1 MNFQVMVC
9 FYRPAC
15 NTSEVMQIIGNVL
28 QLRAHCPTL
37 IHADSSHSHLIVTL
51 TISSKSPNAVA
62 LGETP
67 SCTRLTARA
76 TPAGY
81 AFLQSHFNMST
92 FSPQATECQEEHA
105 VLRQKGVVESTLSPC
120 QPCRLPL
127 I

>member
-1 MNFQVMVC
+1 MVS

-37 IHADSSHSHLIVTL
+37 IHADSSRSHLIVTL

-62 LGETP
+62 LGET
-67 SCTRLTARA
+67 RLTARA
-76 TPAGY
+76 TPAGH
-81 AFLQSHFNMST
+81 AFPQSHFNMST